1 MSTTTTTEFIPGPTA
16 AHKLFLRGSHHT
28 YGDFRDDL
36 LRDGFAVI
44 KGAVP
49 RERAEKYVDEMYTWL
64 ENLYVLF
71 IPIHQSIQSIQ
82 SIIKY

>member
-1 MSTTTTTEFIPGPTA
+1 MSTATTTTEFIPGQTA
-16 AHKLFLRGSHHT
+16 AHKLFLRGSQHT

-49 RERAEKYVDEMYTWL
+49 RKKADQYADQMYTWL
-64 ENLYVLF
+64 ENLYV
-71 IPIHQSIQSIQ
+71 
-82 SIIKY
+82 